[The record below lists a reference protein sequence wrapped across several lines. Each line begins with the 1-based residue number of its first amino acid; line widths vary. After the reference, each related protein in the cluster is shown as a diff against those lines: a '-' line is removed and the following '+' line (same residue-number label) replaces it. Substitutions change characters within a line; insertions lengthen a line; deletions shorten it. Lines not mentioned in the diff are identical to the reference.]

1 MTGLDIRKI
10 MAINIKRIRMEMNLT
25 QAELSERTGMS
36 SGYMCD
42 IERARRW
49 PSAGKLAKI
58 TEVLKMEPFQ
68 LLLPSEDSPY
78 FDRRKTLTTFS
89 KQVREALNKN
99 ISEVYEGMISQY
111 DSTEIEIPKKGKE

>member
-1 MTGLDIRKI
+1 MTGLHIRKI
-10 MAINIKRIRMEMNLT
+10 MAINIKRIRKEMDLT
-25 QAELSERTGMS
+25 QAELAERTEIS

-49 PSAGKLAKI
+49 PSAGKLARI
-58 TEVLKMEPFQ
+58 AEILKMEPFQ

-99 ISEVYEGMISQY
+99 ISAVYENMINEY
-111 DSTEIEIPKKGKE
+111 DATKIETIKEK

>member
-1 MTGLDIRKI
+1 MTGLDIRRI
-10 MAINIKRIRMEMNLT
+10 IAINIKRIRREMSLT

-49 PSAGKLAKI
+49 PSADKLAKI

-111 DSTEIEIPKKGKE
+111 ESTEIKTPDE

>member
-1 MTGLDIRKI
+1 
-10 MAINIKRIRMEMNLT
+10 MNLT
-25 QAELSERTGMS
+25 QAELAERTEIS

-49 PSAGKLAKI
+49 PSAGKLARI
-58 TEVLKMEPFQ
+58 AEVLKMEPYQ
-68 LLLPSEDSPY
+68 LLLPSEESPY

-99 ISEVYEGMISQY
+99 ISEVYEDMIGEN
-111 DSTEIEIPKKGKE
+111 DSMEFKIPKED